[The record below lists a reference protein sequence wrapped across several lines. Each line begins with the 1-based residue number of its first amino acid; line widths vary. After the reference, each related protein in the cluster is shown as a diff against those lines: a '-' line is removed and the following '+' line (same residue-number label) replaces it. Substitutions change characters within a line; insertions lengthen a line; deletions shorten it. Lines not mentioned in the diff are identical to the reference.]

1 MIQAVNSRQDHAL
14 TTNFFLLRRQSLR
27 SNCILRRS
35 PGVSLERVK
44 ILREGFIKAM
54 TDPALLDET
63 KKKRL
68 EADPSPG
75 DEVEALAK
83 ESMSQPPEII
93 EIMKK
98 LLGHE

>member
-1 MIQAVNSRQDHAL
+1 M
-14 TTNFFLLRRQSLR
+14 
-27 SNCILRRS
+27 
-35 PGVSLERVK
+35 
-44 ILREGFIKAM
+44 KAM

-68 EADPSPG
+68 EADPSSG

-93 EIMKK
+93 ENMKK
-98 LLGHE
+98 LLG